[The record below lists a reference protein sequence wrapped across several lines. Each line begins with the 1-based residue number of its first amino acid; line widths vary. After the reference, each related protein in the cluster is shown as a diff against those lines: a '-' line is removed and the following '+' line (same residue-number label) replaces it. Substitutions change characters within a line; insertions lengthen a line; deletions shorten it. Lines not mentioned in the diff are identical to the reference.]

1 MKGIIVINPYHVPKE
16 NVLQAK
22 RLKEEFDKLGVDV
35 DVVDDGFTRAYL
47 KDNKLVCKEEGIDF
61 VLYLDK
67 DKYLS
72 NELTLKGYRLFNTH
86 DSIRVC
92 DDKGETYI
100 ALADRGIKIP
110 DTVFGALCYRD
121 DCTALLKT
129 ADSIIEKLGLPIVVK
144 ESFGSLGTGVFKA
157 DSKEELLA
165 LMEKVRTKPHLFQ
178 KYIPFRVGTDVRVI
192 VIGKKAVCAMQRINE
207 EDFRS
212 NIALGG
218 RGEIIQLTDSFKAV
232 AEKTAEVL
240 GLDYCGVD
248 LLYGEDDIPY
258 VCEVNSNAFFLG
270 IEEVTGVN
278 VAKEYASY
286 IISQIEK
293 TNK

>member
-1 MKGIIVINPYHVPKE
+1 MRGIIVINPYHVPKE
-16 NVLQAK
+16 NVLQAN
-22 RLKEEFDKLGVDV
+22 RLKEEFDLLGVDV
-35 DVVDDGFTRAYL
+35 KIVDDGFTRAYL
-47 KDNKLVCKEEGIDF
+47 SNNQIVCTDDGIDF

-72 NELTLKGYRLFNTH
+72 KELTEKGFRLFNSH

-100 ALADRGIKIP
+100 ALANKGIKIP

-121 DCTALLKT
+121 DCEALHKT
-129 ADSIIEKLGLPIVVK
+129 ADVIIEKLGLPIVVK

-157 DSKEELLA
+157 DDKDSLLT

-178 KYIPFRVGTDVRVI
+178 KYIPYKVGADVRVI
-192 VIGKKAVCAMQRINE
+192 VVGRKAICSMLRVNDQ
-207 EDFRS
+207 DFRS

-218 RGEIIQLTDSFKAV
+218 RGEKIVLTKEFKEV
-232 AEKTAEVL
+232 AEKTAKVL

-248 LLYGEDDIPY
+248 LLYGEDDVPY

-270 IEEVTGVN
+270 IEKVTGVN
-278 VAKEYASY
+278 VAKAYAEY
-286 IISQIEK
+286 IINQVK
-293 TNK
+293 K